1 MVSKATKIRLGI
13 FIAIGSLLIIV
24 FAAAV
29 AGSRL
34 VQKRDVYYIQFEN
47 YSVSGLQ
54 IGGAV
59 NYQGI
64 KVGRVENI
72 RINPKDV
79 TKIIIT
85 ISVDAGTPI
94 KQDTEAVLTL
104 VGITGLKSVEIRG
117 GTNESALLP
126 KKSYIKAGVSMFDDI
141 SDRAISIAEK
151 IDLIASNLSQ
161 LTSSENQKN
170 IANILA
176 QTSLLITDTRENMAT
191 TLISLSRI
199 ANNTAD
205 LTTDLSRN
213 LDKITDNL
221 NKNMDSITQST
232 TSGIDSLSLSG
243 RKSLES
249 ITSSLTKELTVIT
262 ANLDKQLTQIASQSN
277 SLIEDAR
284 LQINTVGGH
293 TDQMVLEATKQ
304 ITTLSSSLNGSLQQ
318 INLLLNSPEFARL
331 MQNLSA
337 LSGQLADANLSN
349 MVVELSSTIQKAGI
363 LAANLNRVVVRGQSN
378 LLDTLDS
385 LAETSENLSE
395 FSRQIADNPTILLRG
410 N

>member
-34 VQKRDVYYIQFEN
+34 VQKRDIYYIQFEN

-85 ISVDAGTPI
+85 ISVDADTPI
-94 KQDTEAVLTL
+94 KKDTEAVLTL

-151 IDLIASNLSQ
+151 IDLIATNLSQ

-170 IANILA
+170 IASILA

-191 TLISLSRI
+191 TLVSLSRI

-213 LDKITDNL
+213 LDRITDNL
-221 NKNMDSITQST
+221 NRNMDSITQST
-232 TSGIDSLSLSG
+232 TSGIDSLSLSS
-243 RKSLES
+243 RKSLE
-249 ITSSLTKELTVIT
+249 TVTHSLTKELTTIT
-262 ANLDKQLTQIASQSN
+262 ANLDKQLTQIANQSN
-277 SLIEDAR
+277 ALIEDAR
-284 LQINTVGGH
+284 LQLNTVGGH

-304 ITTLSSSLNGSLQQ
+304 ITTQLQFEW
-318 INLLLNSPEFARL
+318 LVA
-331 MQNLSA
+331 
-337 LSGQLADANLSN
+337 ADKPVAQF
-349 MVVELSSTIQKAGI
+349 T
-363 LAANLNRVVVRGQSN
+363 
-378 LLDTLDS
+378 
-385 LAETSENLSE
+385 
-395 FSRQIADNPTILLRG
+395 
-410 N
+410 

>member
-363 LAANLNRVVVRGQSN
+363 LAANLNRVVVRGQNN